1 VKSRPFRT
9 VRVDA
14 REEADPTGAVTA
26 AIAERNVAG
35 AVVRVIIELR
45 EGQEAALRRREI
57 EAALGDGASVA
68 GISVEV
74 ERTTRLTGLGVSP
87 EALTPLEW
95 VERYFEA
102 KQKPPERMTKLLQ
115 AAEGVLRG
123 EA

>member
-1 VKSRPFRT
+1 
-9 VRVDA
+9 
-14 REEADPTGAVTA
+14 
-26 AIAERNVAG
+26 
-35 AVVRVIIELR
+35 
-45 EGQEAALRRREI
+45 
-57 EAALGDGASVA
+57 VA

-102 KQKPPERMTKLLQ
+102 KQKSPERLKKLMQ